1 MHQTFTPIHNSSLG
15 LQLKT
20 AMAGLGVRHGFFQAL
35 PGLEPTDQNHAI
47 EESQSEN
54 LKSLLSS
61 PRLLAA
67 GLACLLKN
75 SLCR

>member
-1 MHQTFTPIHNSSLG
+1 MHQTFTPIHNSALS

-20 AMAGLGVRHGFFQAL
+20 AMSGLGERHGFFQAL
-35 PGLEPTDQNHAI
+35 PGLEPTDQNHALN
-47 EESQSEN
+47 ESQFEN

-61 PRLLAA
+61 PWLRVA

-75 SLCR
+75 S